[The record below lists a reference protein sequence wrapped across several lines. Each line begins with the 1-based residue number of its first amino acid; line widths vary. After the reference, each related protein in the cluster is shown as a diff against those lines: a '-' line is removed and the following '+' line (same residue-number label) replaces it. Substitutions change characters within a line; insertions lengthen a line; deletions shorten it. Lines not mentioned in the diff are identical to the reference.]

1 MKLVSYWSAILIIF
15 LFMLFI
21 GLRAPELFK
30 TTEFQVFQWILFAI
44 FLVLFLTRR
53 GKAK

>member
-1 MKLVSYWSAILIIF
+1 MKLVSYWPVF
-15 LFMLFI
+15 LVAAMFMLII
-21 GLRAPELFK
+21 GLRAPELFA
-30 TTEFQVFQWILFAI
+30 TTEFQVFQWVLFGI